1 MNLAKGTRVRLIK
14 PLRKSDE
21 IGDIYTVKNADD
33 TSITVI
39 RSREYDIENFLNV
52 TFGIGVTGYC
62 VSQQEFAEH
71 FEVIG
76 MEKTEKKSDDEAII
90 GDYTETELDEL
101 WNAANYSYE
110 DFKKMLKRSVKWC
123 DKDQKKQREWAGPHH
138 EVMSGVEYYISKPNN
153 KSWKIKVCNDGYVGI
168 ASCRPDDHFVI
179 STGVKLAAA
188 RARRKKAKAE
198 HLAALKKIE
207 ETREEMMDA
216 IKCENLIIGKIYH
229 GGEK

>member
-1 MNLAKGTRVRLIK
+1 MIKVGTRVRMKRCFIPESGRIFTVTASDDIRIAIK
-14 PLRKSDE
+14 SCDHGPESVYRLTEGAFSD
-21 IGDIYTVKNADD
+21 Y
-33 TSITVI
+33 
-39 RSREYDIENFLNV
+39 
-52 TFGIGVTGYC
+52 
-62 VSQQEFAEH
+62 

-76 MEKTEKKSDDEAII
+76 MEEPKKQSDDEAII
-90 GDYTETELDEL
+90 GDYTETELDVL

-110 DFKKMLKRSVKWC
+110 DFKKMLKLSVKWC
-123 DKDQKKQREWAGPHH
+123 DKDQKKQREWAGPYH
-138 EVMSGVEYYISKPNN
+138 EVMSGVEYYISKPKN

-179 STGVKLAAA
+179 STGVELAAA

>member
-1 MNLAKGTRVRLIK
+1 MIKVGTRVRMKNRCLFPERVSGRIFTVTASDDIGIAIK
-14 PLRKSDE
+14 SCDHGPESVYRLTKGAFSD
-21 IGDIYTVKNADD
+21 Y
-33 TSITVI
+33 
-39 RSREYDIENFLNV
+39 
-52 TFGIGVTGYC
+52 
-62 VSQQEFAEH
+62 

-76 MEKTEKKSDDEAII
+76 MEEPKKQSDDEAII
-90 GDYTETELDEL
+90 GDYTETELDVL

-110 DFKKMLKRSVKWC
+110 DFKKMLKLSVKWC
-123 DKDQKKQREWAGPHH
+123 DKDQKKQREWAGPCH
-138 EVMSGVEYYISKPNN
+138 EVMSGVEYYISKPKN

-179 STGVKLAAA
+179 STGVELAAA

>member
-1 MNLAKGTRVRLIK
+1 MNLAKGTRVRLVK
-14 PLRKSDE
+14 PLQKSDE

-71 FEVIG
+71 FEIIG

-90 GDYTETELDEL
+90 GDYTETELDVL

-110 DFKKMLKRSVKWC
+110 DFKKLLKHSVERHS
-123 DKDQKKQREWAGPHH
+123 DEQKKPRVWAGPFR
-138 EVMSGVEYYISKPNN
+138 EVQSGTEYYLSKPRD

-168 ASCRPDDHFVI
+168 ASCRPDDCFVI
-179 STGVKLAAA
+179 STGVELAAA

>member
-1 MNLAKGTRVRLIK
+1 MIKVGTRVRMKNRCLFPERVSGRIF
-14 PLRKSDE
+14 
-21 IGDIYTVKNADD
+21 TVTASND
-33 TSITVI
+33 
-39 RSREYDIENFLNV
+39 
-52 TFGIGVTGYC
+52 IGVAIKSCDHGPESVYRLTEGAFSDY
-62 VSQQEFAEH
+62 

-76 MEKTEKKSDDEAII
+76 MEEPKKQSDDEAII

-123 DKDQKKQREWAGPHH
+123 DKDQKKQREWAGPYH
-138 EVMSGVEYYISKPNN
+138 EVMSGVEYYISKPKN

-179 STGVKLAAA
+179 STGVELAAA

>member
-1 MNLAKGTRVRLIK
+1 MIKVGTRVRMKNRCLFPERVSGRIFTVTASNDIGIAIK
-14 PLRKSDE
+14 SCDHGPESVYRLTEGAFSD
-21 IGDIYTVKNADD
+21 Y
-33 TSITVI
+33 
-39 RSREYDIENFLNV
+39 
-52 TFGIGVTGYC
+52 
-62 VSQQEFAEH
+62 

-123 DKDQKKQREWAGPHH
+123 DKDQKKQREWAGPYH
-138 EVMSGVEYYISKPNN
+138 EVMSGVEYYISKPKN

-179 STGVKLAAA
+179 STGVELAAA

>member
-1 MNLAKGTRVRLIK
+1 MRLAKGTRAKNIHPFFNYDR
-14 PLRKSDE
+14 
-21 IGDIYTVKNADD
+21 IGDVFEVVECGSE
-33 TSITVI
+33 SITLNRCYSDS
-39 RSREYDIENFLNV
+39 RSYLHASYTLPTEKFSDF
-52 TFGIGVTGYC
+52 
-62 VSQQEFAEH
+62 

-76 MEKTEKKSDDEAII
+76 MEKPKKDEKNVKTEAII
-90 GDYTETELDEL
+90 GDYTETELDVL

-110 DFKKMLKRSVKWC
+110 DFKKMLKLSVKWC
-123 DKDQKKQREWAGPHH
+123 DKDQKKLREWAGPHH
-138 EVMSGVEYYISKPNN
+138 EVMSGVEYYISKPKN

-168 ASCRPDDHFVI
+168 ASCHPDDNFVI
-179 STGVKLAAA
+179 STGVELAAA

>member
-1 MNLAKGTRVRLIK
+1 MNLAKGTRVRMTK
-14 PLRKSDE
+14 PLQE
-21 IGDIYTVKNADD
+21 GDKVGEIYTVERSNESVVVL
-33 TSITVI
+33 T
-39 RSREYDIENFLNV
+39 RSREYEVDDFMGSG
-52 TFGIGVTGYC
+52 FGVGICGYGVTP
-62 VSQQEFAEH
+62 QEFSEH

-76 MEKTEKKSDDEAII
+76 MEEPKKQSDDEAII

-123 DKDQKKQREWAGPHH
+123 DKDQKKQREWAGPYH
-138 EVMSGVEYYISKPNN
+138 EVMSGVEYYISKPKN

-179 STGVKLAAA
+179 STGVELAAA

-229 GGEK
+229 GGEE

>member
-1 MNLAKGTRVRLIK
+1 MIKAGTRVRMKNRCLFPERVSGRIFTVTASDDIGIAIK
-14 PLRKSDE
+14 SCDHGPESVYRLTEGAFSD
-21 IGDIYTVKNADD
+21 Y
-33 TSITVI
+33 
-39 RSREYDIENFLNV
+39 
-52 TFGIGVTGYC
+52 
-62 VSQQEFAEH
+62 

-138 EVMSGVEYYISKPNN
+138 EVMSGVEYYISKPKN

-168 ASCRPDDHFVI
+168 ASCHPDDNFVI
-179 STGVKLAAA
+179 STGVELAAA